1 MFERIGRFA
10 CHHRW
15 WIVGVWA
22 VLVLATLPLLPSLER
37 VVKVGGFSASNSES
51 ERATEHLEQTLGLSP
66 SSFVIVYSSDT
77 LGVTSSEFN
86 RQVEASLATVRTLD
100 HVQDVVLPSV
110 DSSLVAPSGRI
121 AYAIVGWDEEA
132 EVAQRDAAAFE
143 AAMIPQPDIQY
154 IVAGGPAFYADIE
167 TASQRDLRRAELI
180 AFPVALAALLL
191 VFGSVIAAAVPLIV
205 GGSGVAVILLA
216 IWGTAHLTDM
226 SIFTLNLATMLGLG
240 LAVDYSLFVTS
251 RFREERRHPG
261 HSLENAVVR
270 SVATAGRAVFF
281 SGLSVLIGLAGLCI
295 FPLMFLRSVGI
306 AGIIVVAVST
316 LGALT
321 LLPATLSIL
330 GPNLDRFSV
339 PFLTRQTTDDHSEH
353 GFWHGLAVRVM
364 AHPIVVV
371 AATAAFLIA
380 LGTPF
385 LNANISSPDATILPQ
400 DLPSRQGFD
409 LLASEFTGG
418 EISPFVI
425 ALHTDDAMTSDQNLD
440 RLDRLVRKL
449 EADPRIDHVQS
460 AIASPQI
467 PDGLSPRNVL
477 RARLALE
484 ATGTDTRLAAFI
496 GPNDAMVLAFPV
508 KPANDPENKAL
519 LADLRRLDLGGGMSV
534 LVGGGT
540 ASIVDVVDAIAH
552 YFVYAALFV
561 VVCTYLVLLML
572 LRSVLLPIKAI
583 VMNVLSIL
591 AAYGALVWIFQEGHL
606 SSLLRFSP
614 QGFVEASLPVIMFC
628 VLFGLSMDYEVFL
641 LTRIQEEWLRTHDN
655 EHSVAVGLQRSG
667 RIITSAAL
675 IVVVVTASFVSADVV
690 LVKAL
695 GLGIA
700 LAVALDATVV
710 RALLVPATMRLLGDW
725 NWWVPRWLGM
735 RLPRGFHGEH

>member
-1 MFERIGRFA
+1 MAI
-10 CHHRW
+10 
-15 WIVGVWA
+15 WA
-22 VLVLATLPLLPSLER
+22 AFVLATLPLLPSLER
-37 VVKVGGFSASNSES
+37 VVKVGGFSAPRSES
-51 ERATEHLEQTLGLSP
+51 ERATTQLEQTLGLSP
-66 SSFVIVYSSDT
+66 SSFVIVYSSDR
-77 LGVTSSEFN
+77 LAVTSAEFN
-86 RQVEASLATVRTLD
+86 RQVDASLENVRALA
-100 HVQDVVLPSV
+100 HVEDIVLPSV
-110 DSSLVAPSGRI
+110 DESLVAPSGRI

-143 AAMIPQPDIQY
+143 AAMIPQPNVTY

-180 AFPVALAALLL
+180 AFPVALAALLF

-205 GGSGVAVILLA
+205 GGTGVAVILLG
-216 IWGTAHLTDM
+216 IWGVAHLTDM

-251 RFREERRHPG
+251 RFREERKRPHRTPDD
-261 HSLENAVVR
+261 AVV
-270 SVATAGRAVFF
+270 SAVATAGRAVFF

-316 LGALT
+316 IGALT

-330 GPNLDRFSV
+330 GPNLDRFSIR
-339 PFLTRQTTDDHSEH
+339 LLARQTTDDQSEH

-371 AATAAFLIA
+371 ALTATFLIA

-385 LNANISSPDATILPQ
+385 LNANISSPDATILPI
-400 DLPSRQGFD
+400 DLPSRQGYD

-425 ALHTDDAMTSDQNLD
+425 AVHSDDPMTSDENLD

-460 AIASPQI
+460 AISSPQI
-467 PDGLSPRNVL
+467 PSGLSPRNVL
-477 RARLALE
+477 RARLTLE
-484 ATGTDTRLAAFI
+484 ATGTDTRLRSFL
-496 GPNDAMVLAFPV
+496 GPNDAMILAFPA

-519 LADLRRLDLGGGMSV
+519 LADLRRLDLGGGVSI

-552 YFVYAALFV
+552 YFLYAAAFV
-561 VVCTYLVLLML
+561 IVCTYLILLML

-583 VMNVLSIL
+583 VMNGLSIL

-606 SSLLRFSP
+606 SNLLRFSA

-641 LTRIQEEWLRTHDN
+641 LTRIEEEWLRTHDN

-710 RALLVPATMRLLGDW
+710 RALLVPATMRLLGTW
-725 NWWVPRWLGM
+725 NWWLPRWLD
-735 RLPRGFHGEH
+735 RIIPASFHVEH

>member
-10 CHHRW
+10 CRHRW
-15 WIVGVWA
+15 WIVAVWA
-22 VLVLATLPLLPSLER
+22 TLVLATLPLLPSLER
-37 VVKVGGFSASNSES
+37 VVKVGGFSAPDSES
-51 ERATEHLEQTLGLSP
+51 ERATAHLESTLGLSP
-66 SSFVIVYSSDT
+66 SSFVIVYSSDS
-77 LGVTSSEFN
+77 LSVTSAEFN
-86 RQVEASLATVRTLD
+86 RQVAASLATVRTLD

-110 DSSLVAPSGRI
+110 DESLVAPSGKI

-143 AAMIPQPDIQY
+143 AAMIPQPDVTY

-191 VFGSVIAAAVPLIV
+191 VFGSIIAAAVPLIV
-205 GGSGVAVILLA
+205 GGAGVAVILLA
-216 IWGTAHLTDM
+216 IWAVAHLTDM

-261 HSLENAVVR
+261 RTLEDAVVR

-281 SGLSVLIGLAGLCI
+281 SGLSVLVGLAGLCI

-306 AGIIVVAVST
+306 AGIIVVGVST

-339 PFLTRQTTDDHSEH
+339 PFLTRQTTDDRSEH

-364 AHPIVVV
+364 AHPILVV
-371 AATAAFLIA
+371 AVTATFLVA

-425 ALHTDDAMTSDQNLD
+425 ALHSDDAMTSDENLA

-460 AIASPQI
+460 AISSPQI
-467 PDGLSPRNVL
+467 PANLSPRNVF

-484 ATGTDTRLAAFI
+484 AAGTDTRLRAFL
-496 GPNDAMVLAFPV
+496 GPNDAMILAFPV
-508 KPANDPENKAL
+508 KPANDPDNKAL
-519 LADLRRLDLGGGMSV
+519 LADLRRLDLGSGMTV

-540 ASIVDVVDAIAH
+540 ASIVDVVDAIAR
-552 YFVYAALFV
+552 YFVYAAIFV
-561 VVCTYLVLLML
+561 VACTYCILLLL

-591 AAYGALVWIFQEGHL
+591 AAYGALVWVFQEGHL
-606 SSLLRFSP
+606 SGILRFSP

-710 RALLVPATMRLLGDW
+710 RALLVPATMRLLGNW
-725 NWWVPRWLGM
+725 NWWLPGWLDR
-735 RLPRGFHGEH
+735 RLPRGFHVEH

>member
-10 CHHRW
+10 CRHRW
-15 WIVGVWA
+15 WVVAAW
-22 VLVLATLPLLPSLER
+22 VTLVVVALPLLPSIER
-37 VVKVGGFSASNSES
+37 VVKVGGFSAPHSES
-51 ERATEHLEQTLGLSP
+51 ERATTQLERTLGLSP
-66 SSFVIVYSSDT
+66 SSFVVVYQSETLDPSSA
-77 LGVTSSEFN
+77 EFN
-86 RQVEASLATVRTLD
+86 RQVAASLAGVRTLE
-100 HVQDVVLPSV
+100 HVQDIVLPSE
-110 DSSLVAPSGRI
+110 DQSLVAPSGLI

-132 EVAQRDAAAFE
+132 EVAQRDAATFE
-143 AAMIPQPDIQY
+143 AAMVPQPDVTY

-180 AFPVALAALLL
+180 AFPVALAALLF

-205 GGSGVAVILLA
+205 GGAGVAVILLG
-216 IWGTAHLTDM
+216 IWSVAHLTDM

-251 RFREERRHPG
+251 RFREERRQEHR
-261 HSLENAVVR
+261 SLEDAIAR

-281 SGLSVLIGLAGLCI
+281 SGLSVLVGLAGLCI

-330 GPNLDRFSV
+330 GPSLDRFSIPV
-339 PFLTRQTTDDHSEH
+339 LTKLTTDDHAEH

-364 AHPIVVV
+364 AHPFLVV
-371 AATAAFLIA
+371 ALTASFLVA

-385 LNANISSPDATILPQ
+385 LHANISSPDATILPA
-400 DLPSRQGFD
+400 DLPSRQGYD

-425 ALHTDDAMTSDQNLD
+425 AIHSDGPMTSDENLD

-449 EADPRIDHVQS
+449 EADPRIGHVQS
-460 AIASPQI
+460 AIALPQI
-467 PDGLSPRNVL
+467 PSGLSPRNVL

-484 ATGTDTRLAAFI
+484 ATGTDTRLRSFI
-496 GPNDAMVLAFPV
+496 GLNDAMILAFPV

-519 LADLRRLDLGGGMSV
+519 LADLRRLNLGAGMTI

-552 YFVYAALFV
+552 YFVYAATFV
-561 VVCTYLVLLML
+561 VVCTYLILLML

-606 SSLLRFSP
+606 SGILRFSP

-725 NWWVPRWLGM
+725 NWWLPRWLD
-735 RLPRGFHGEH
+735 RLLPHGLRLEH